1 MPRTTGSRNHFRY
14 KGEVDT
20 RDLVIDRYGPTWNL
34 VTEMRKNHLKK
45 KGGCHVCAQAIEDR
59 LLGKP
64 PVEVKHTGKNLQPI
78 ILVSVNDRPR
88 IGVET
93 NLLEEGAEEGEF
105 GEVEEDDEADE
116 AP

>member
-1 MPRTTGSRNHFRY
+1 MPRQTGSRNHFRY

-20 RDLVIDRYGPTWNL
+20 RDLVVDRYGPTWNL

-45 KGGCHVCAQAIEDR
+45 KGGCHICAQAIEDR

-78 ILVSVNDRPR
+78 ILVSVNDRPI
-88 IGVET
+88 IGQA
-93 NLLEEGAEEGEF
+93 LQLEEGADEAEFEEVEDEGETP
-105 GEVEEDDEADE
+105 D
-116 AP
+116 P

>member
-1 MPRTTGSRNHFRY
+1 MPRQTGSRNHFRY

-20 RDLVIDRYGPTWNL
+20 RDLVVDRYGPTWNL
-34 VTEMRKNHLKK
+34 VTEMRKAHLKK

-78 ILVSVNDRPR
+78 ILVSVNDRPIR
-88 IGVET
+88 GT
-93 NLLEEGAEEGEF
+93 PQLEEGAEEGEF
-105 GEVEEDDEADE
+105 VEEDDEA
-116 AP
+116 P